1 METASKIN
9 EILKAIQERE
19 RFTDQQLAEYTGVS
33 RWTLRRIRNGVIG
46 ETISTSLVGAIIQEQ
61 AKHPANQAA

>member
-19 RFTDQQLAEYTGVS
+19 HFTDQQLAEYAGVS
-33 RWTLRRIRNGVIG
+33 RWTLRRIRNGAIG
-46 ETISTSLVGAIIQEQ
+46 ETISTSLVGAVLQEQ
-61 AKHPANQAA
+61 ARHPTNQAA